1 MALQDLLFKK
11 VLNLF
16 FEVFPSF
23 FHVYVVDIT
32 YTKIQSQLWLYN
44 NYYYYNY
51 HYFFTSLYW
60 VWSATIM
67 EWSLFLPQHIDWSI
81 FSRHHRNLVI
91 GVMSINSIFPAV
103 CTRGKLR
110 TFVSAVF
117 YFKIAVIFNNL
128 INYAFEHI

>member
-51 HYFFTSLYW
+51 HYLFTYISILSLISNYNGMELVVLATAHRLKYILKAPPESCDWGQSCPATLLFFPLSVHVVNLEHLSL
-60 VWSATIM
+60 
-67 EWSLFLPQHIDWSI
+67 LFSI
-81 FSRHHRNLVI
+81 S
-91 GVMSINSIFPAV
+91 
-103 CTRGKLR
+103 K
-110 TFVSAVF
+110 
-117 YFKIAVIFNNL
+117 
-128 INYAFEHI
+128 